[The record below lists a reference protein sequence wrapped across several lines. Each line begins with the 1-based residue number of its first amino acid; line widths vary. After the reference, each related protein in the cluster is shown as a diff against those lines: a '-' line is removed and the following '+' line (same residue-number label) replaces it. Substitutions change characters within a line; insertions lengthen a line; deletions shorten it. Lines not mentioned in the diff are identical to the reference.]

1 MVWEERLRSL
11 SKVICCFSLPVEDM
25 PHKMAPAVSKSIQS
39 QFALRF
45 VGQKCRLLFFSVTAA
60 SVSFGLQLLPLNGDS
75 VTSETTKSPPAS
87 ASNSG
92 NATTTDAVTVPIP
105 DKGGQPVNV
114 KEYGAVGDGVTN
126 DTAAF
131 IKALAVC
138 ATGGGTCLVPEGT
151 FLISPSGIS
160 TGRHKASVVSGVH
173 LKGAGRGASILKIGG
188 MPTDHF
194 LPCEGDNWSV
204 ENLTLDMGD
213 YTPPVG
219 RAAIACKGNNW
230 RVLNCRVL
238 KIGRTGIA
246 AFGGSK
252 WSIEGNYVGRT
263 VPGATPP
270 TCAILVT
277 ANAGVWSTN
286 GRVINNICE
295 GAGITFSG
303 SDGMVARNRIN
314 RSGSGTGIF
323 VQGAPST
330 HAANI
335 IGNICTGGSSGY
347 DAAQGGRWW
356 SVSGFEIWAADSV
369 ICNNSAHDNDG
380 GGFAIGGQS
389 SIVMGNKAYNNGRVR
404 PGYAGFNARINPTR
418 GTSASHSIFIGNS
431 SYDQD
436 YGYKE
441 QSSGLSDIK
450 QIGNDYNRNRKGPT
464 KSFSAGGQAPLSPEM
479 KSKLKALADDADVPD
494 SARHV
499 VREYLGR

>member
-1 MVWEERLRSL
+1 MLY
-11 SKVICCFSLPVEDM
+11 
-25 PHKMAPAVSKSIQS
+25 KMAPAIFKNIENQRAFR
-39 QFALRF
+39 FAGHGCRVRF
-45 VGQKCRLLFFSVTAA
+45 FFVAAA
-60 SVSFGLQLLPLNGDS
+60 SLSFAVQLFPLNGGTQ
-75 VTSETTKSPPAS
+75 TSETTASPPAS
-87 ASNSG
+87 ASNSS
-92 NATTTDAVTVPIP
+92 NATPTGAVTVPIP

-131 IKALAVC
+131 IKALAIC
-138 ATGGGTCLVPEGT
+138 AAGGGTCLVPEGT
-151 FLISPSGIS
+151 YLISPSGIS

-173 LKGAGRGASILKIGG
+173 LKGAGREASILKIAG

-238 KIGRTGIA
+238 KIGRSGIA
-246 AFGGSK
+246 AFGGSN
-252 WSIEGNYVGRT
+252 WSIEGNYVSRT

-270 TCAILVT
+270 TCALLVT
-277 ANAGVWSTN
+277 ANAGVWSSN

-303 SDGMVARNRIN
+303 SDGLVARNRTN

-323 VQGAPST
+323 VLGSPST

-335 IGNICTGGSSGY
+335 IGNICSGGSSGY
-347 DAAQGGRWW
+347 DGAQGGRWW

-369 ICNNSAHDNDG
+369 ICNNTAHDNDG

-389 SIVMGNKAYNNGRVR
+389 SIVIGNKAYNNGRGR
-404 PGYAGFNARINPTR
+404 HGYAGFNARINPTK
-418 GTSASHSIFIGNS
+418 GASASHSIFIGNS

-441 QSSGLSDIK
+441 QASGLSDIK
-450 QIGNDYNRNRKGPT
+450 QIGNDYNRNRIRPA
-464 KSFSAGGQAPLSPEM
+464 KSFSTGGQMPISDEM
-479 KSKLKALADDADVPD
+479 KSKLKALAENAELPEN
-494 SARHV
+494 ARHAV
-499 VREYLGR
+499 HQCLAR

>member
-1 MVWEERLRSL
+1 
-11 SKVICCFSLPVEDM
+11 
-25 PHKMAPAVSKSIQS
+25 MAPANSKDIES
-39 QFALRF
+39 QCTFKFGGHR
-45 VGQKCRLLFFSVTAA
+45 CRLLLLFVTAA
-60 SVSFGLQLLPLNGDS
+60 WISFGLQLLPSSGESL
-75 VTSETTKSPPAS
+75 TSETTESPTGS
-87 ASNSG
+87 TSNSS
-92 NATTTDAVTVPIP
+92 NATTTGTITAPIP
-105 DKGGQPVNV
+105 GKGAQSVNV

-138 ATGGGTCLVPEGT
+138 AADGGTCLVPEGT
-151 FLISPSGIS
+151 YLISPSGIS

-230 RVLNCRVL
+230 RVSNCRVL

-252 WSIEGNYVGRT
+252 WSIEGNYVSRT
-263 VPGATPP
+263 VPGARPP

-277 ANAGVWSTN
+277 ANAGVWSSN

-295 GAGITFSG
+295 GAGITLSG

-323 VQGAPST
+323 VQGHP
-330 HAANI
+330 
-335 IGNICTGGSSGY
+335 
-347 DAAQGGRWW
+347 
-356 SVSGFEIWAADSV
+356 
-369 ICNNSAHDNDG
+369 AH
-380 GGFAIGGQS
+380 
-389 SIVMGNKAYNNGRVR
+389 
-404 PGYAGFNARINPTR
+404 TR
-418 GTSASHSIFIGNS
+418 RT
-431 SYDQD
+431 
-436 YGYKE
+436 
-441 QSSGLSDIK
+441 
-450 QIGNDYNRNRKGPT
+450 
-464 KSFSAGGQAPLSPEM
+464 
-479 KSKLKALADDADVPD
+479 
-494 SARHV
+494 
-499 VREYLGR
+499 

>member
-1 MVWEERLRSL
+1 
-11 SKVICCFSLPVEDM
+11 M
-25 PHKMAPAVSKSIQS
+25 PHKTVPAVSKSIQS
-39 QFALRF
+39 QFTLRF
-45 VGQKCRLLFFSVTAA
+45 VGQKCRLLFFFVIAA
-60 SVSFGLQLLPLNGDS
+60 IVSFGLQLLPLNGDS

-92 NATTTDAVTVPIP
+92 NATTTGAVTVPIP
-105 DKGGQPVNV
+105 EKGGQPVNV
-114 KEYGAVGDGVTN
+114 KEYGAVGNGVTN

-151 FLISPSGIS
+151 YLISPSGIS

-173 LKGAGRGASILKIGG
+173 LKGAGRGASILKIAG

-252 WSIEGNYVGRT
+252 WSIDGNYVSRT

-277 ANAGVWSTN
+277 ADAGVWSSN

-323 VQGAPST
+323 VQGSPST

-356 SVSGFEIWAADSV
+356 SVSGFEIWAPDSV

-389 SIVMGNKAYNNGRVR
+389 SIVMGNKAYITAACALGT
-404 PGYAGFNARINPTR
+404 PGSMRA
-418 GTSASHSIFIGNS
+418 
-431 SYDQD
+431 
-436 YGYKE
+436 
-441 QSSGLSDIK
+441 
-450 QIGNDYNRNRKGPT
+450 
-464 KSFSAGGQAPLSPEM
+464 
-479 KSKLKALADDADVPD
+479 
-494 SARHV
+494 
-499 VREYLGR
+499 